1 MRRQL
6 GGRPTKVGLTAVA
19 LAAMGLLVA
28 LTLSVSSDVRP
39 DPAAGG
45 VAPEALV
52 DDVPPAVVP
61 DVAAMAVVWLVVTLV
76 TIAVITVAQ
85 LCAQPRRG
93 RAPPVL
99 SIAH

>member
-1 MRRQL
+1 
-6 GGRPTKVGLTAVA
+6 
-19 LAAMGLLVA
+19 MGLLIA
-28 LTLSVSSDVRP
+28 LTLSVSSDLRP

-52 DDVPPAVVP
+52 DDVPHAVVP

-85 LCAQPRRG
+85 RCAQPRRG